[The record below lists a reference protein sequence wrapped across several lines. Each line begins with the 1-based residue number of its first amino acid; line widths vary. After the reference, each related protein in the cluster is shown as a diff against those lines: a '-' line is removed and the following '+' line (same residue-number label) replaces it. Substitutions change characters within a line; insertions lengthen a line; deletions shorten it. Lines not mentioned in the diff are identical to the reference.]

1 MKHAVSQQ
9 GDEMIV
15 LTRAEFD
22 ELLEDAGDSRL
33 IEASYVPGAPA
44 LPGAM
49 ALAVANGSLH
59 PLTAWRRAAGLTQAA
74 LAEKSGQRSATIS
87 DIESGKTDPR
97 LSTLKALAGALG
109 LEIGDIVP

>member
-1 MKHAVSQQ
+1 MLNAKSLE
-9 GDEMIV
+9 GTEMIV
-15 LTRAEFD
+15 LTRAEYD
-22 ELLEDAGDSRL
+22 ELIEDSGDAALLDAAPRGPRL
-33 IEASYVPGAPA
+33 P
-44 LPGAM
+44 LD
-49 ALAVANGSLH
+49 LAQQIWDGTSH
-59 PLTAWRRAAGLTQAA
+59 PLTAWRKAAGLTQAA